1 MLLVDLVGR
10 LEMDGCGDRSA
21 VANIVHLRVRRTRN
35 HHARLADAGGGSGVR
50 FTSLTA
56 QFGVLLCTAV
66 ACISV
71 AIRPRK
77 IVFPTRLRELRNLH
91 LKHFSSTE
99 QYYRTIA
106 ELNTKLV

>member
-1 MLLVDLVGR
+1 MLLVDLVER

-56 QFGVLLCTAV
+56 QFAVLLCTAV

-71 AIRPRK
+71 AILPRK
-77 IVFPTRLRELRNLH
+77 FVFTNRLRELRNLH